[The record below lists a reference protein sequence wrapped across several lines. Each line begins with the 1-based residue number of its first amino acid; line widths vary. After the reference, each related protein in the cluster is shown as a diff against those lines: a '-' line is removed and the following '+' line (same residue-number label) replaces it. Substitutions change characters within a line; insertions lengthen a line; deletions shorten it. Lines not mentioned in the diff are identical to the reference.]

1 MYIHSVTKSAMLQLY
16 LRHGFYIIFNA
27 KHKLYIASGMSAI
40 RTKIFWV
47 DIWYIAIH
55 KHISL
60 QTGLR
65 NIDYGING
73 TWRV

>member
-1 MYIHSVTKSAMLQLY
+1 MIYSLSISYS
-16 LRHGFYIIFNA
+16 
-27 KHKLYIASGMSAI
+27 S
-40 RTKIFWV
+40 KIFWV
-47 DIWYIAIH
+47 DSWYIAIH
-55 KHISL
+55 RHVSL